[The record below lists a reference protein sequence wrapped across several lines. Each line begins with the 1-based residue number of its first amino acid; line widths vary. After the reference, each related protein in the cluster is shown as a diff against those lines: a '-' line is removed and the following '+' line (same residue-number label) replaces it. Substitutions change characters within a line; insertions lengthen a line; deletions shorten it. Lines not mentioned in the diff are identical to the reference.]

1 MEEQGGRERNDRMDS
16 YEWLLRA
23 LGSFLDS
30 SPTCRISL
38 AELPDGFLVRLLH
51 GLDELEPEVMTFDR
65 NALHDQLDRLFQ
77 RHKPVFHASH
87 RGVWASFPSGHS
99 DFFRA
104 LGHELDRSGAR
115 DILIDELE
123 DGLIVTY
130 VREGDGRRSKRAL
143 ALAPP
148 DIERILNH
156 AFERRAS
163 APDLS

>member
-1 MEEQGGRERNDRMDS
+1 MEQRGSRGRSDRTDS

-23 LGSFLDS
+23 LGSFLDT

-65 NALHDQLDRLFQ
+65 DALQNQLDRLFQ

-104 LGHELDRSGAR
+104 LGHELDRSGAH

-123 DGLIVTY
+123 DGLIVSY
-130 VREGDGRRSKRAL
+130 VRDHEGRRSKRAL

-156 AFERRAS
+156 AFERRGS
-163 APDLS
+163 ATD